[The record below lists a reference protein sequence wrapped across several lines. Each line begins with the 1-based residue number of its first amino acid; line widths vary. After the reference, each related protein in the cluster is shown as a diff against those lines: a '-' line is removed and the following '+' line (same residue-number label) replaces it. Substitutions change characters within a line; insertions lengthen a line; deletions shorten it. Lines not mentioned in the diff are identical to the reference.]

1 MEELGMTGMRAARL
15 AFCLALALAALSPFT
30 GTALGAEDEG
40 ELVDVSKTVSDLD
53 EEMVKLRERGRW
65 AREGKL
71 SAAAV
76 CGDDAPARVF
86 SAWGDAGAYVPAPEG
101 NLESTASW
109 TLNKHARSAENSPFS
124 TGGSSLFLPDHGEA
138 ISPAFCVSTTHPTI
152 RLFAAS
158 TADEE
163 SELEVEILYESL
175 DGKVKKLRVAK
186 LRGRQDWAPTTI
198 VPLHV
203 NMLGAASE
211 DGFTAVAVKFKAKD
225 VRSKTGGW
233 KLDDLFV
240 DPWVN
245 GF

>member
-1 MEELGMTGMRAARL
+1 MTGMRAARVGI
-15 AFCLALALAALSPFT
+15 CLVVALAALSPFT

-40 ELVDVSKTVSDLD
+40 ELVDVSKTIEDLD
-53 EEMVKLRERGRW
+53 KELVQLRERGRW
-65 AREGKL
+65 AREGEL

-76 CGDDAPARVF
+76 CGDDTSAQIF
-86 SAWGDAGAYVPAPEG
+86 SAWGDGSTYVPAPEG
-101 NLESTASW
+101 NLESTARW

-124 TGGSSLFLPDHGEA
+124 AGGSSLSLPDHGEA
-138 ISPAFCVSTTHPTI
+138 ISPAFCVSTAHPTI
-152 RLFAAS
+152 RLFAAN
-158 TADEE
+158 TADEA
-163 SELEVEILYESL
+163 SELEVEILYENV
-175 DGKVKKLRVAK
+175 DGKIKKLKVAK

-225 VRSKTGGW
+225 VKSKTGGW

>member
-1 MEELGMTGMRAARL
+1 MTGMRAARVGICL
-15 AFCLALALAALSPFT
+15 VLALATLSTFT

-40 ELVDVSKTVSDLD
+40 ELVDVSKTVEDL
-53 EEMVKLRERGRW
+53 EKELVKLRERGRW
-65 AREGKL
+65 AREGVL
-71 SAAAV
+71 STAAV
-76 CGDDAPARVF
+76 CGDTAPARVF
-86 SAWGDAGAYVPAPEG
+86 SSWGDAGAYVPAPEG
-101 NLESTASW
+101 DLESTARW
-109 TLNKHARSAENSPFS
+109 TLNKHARRAENSPFS
-124 TGGSSLFLPDHGEA
+124 SGGSSLFLPDHGEA
-138 ISPAFCVSTTHPTI
+138 VSPAFCVSTAHPTI
-152 RLFAAS
+152 RLFAAN

-163 SELEVEILYESL
+163 SELEVEILYENV
-175 DGKVKKLRVAK
+175 DGKVKKLKVAK

-225 VRSKTGGW
+225 VKSKTGGW

>member
-1 MEELGMTGMRAARL
+1 MFGLRAARV
-15 AFCLALALAALSPFT
+15 AICLAVALAALSPFS

-40 ELVDVSKTVSDLD
+40 ELVDVGKTVQDLD
-53 EEMVKLRERGRW
+53 REIVKLRERGRW
-65 AREGKL
+65 AREGQL

-76 CGDDAPARVF
+76 CGDDAPAQVF
-86 SAWGDAGAYVPAPEG
+86 SAWGDGSAYVPAPEG
-101 NLESTASW
+101 NLESTARW
-109 TLNKHARSAENSPFS
+109 TLNKHARRAENSPFS
-124 TGGSSLFLPDHGEA
+124 AGGSSLFLPDHGEA
-138 ISPAFCVSTTHPTI
+138 ISPAFCVGTAYPTI
-152 RLFAAS
+152 RLFAAN

-163 SELEVEILYESL
+163 SELEVEILYEGL
-175 DGKVKKLRVAK
+175 DGKVKKLKVAK

-203 NMLGAASE
+203 NLLGAASE
-211 DGFTAVAVKFKAKD
+211 DGFTAVAVQFKAKD
-225 VRSKTGGW
+225 VKSKTGGW